1 MTPDKFVK
9 PNKGKPAMLSRRT
22 LLGAG
27 AAATLAAPRVARAA
41 EKLVI
46 ISHAVH
52 RTAATKGPGGDVTEA
67 WQRANNVEIEWLTF
81 GVEAVNERALKEAN
95 LAQGNADVV
104 FMLDRYTA
112 PQFALL
118 FEDLNEWMSREAIP
132 DFAEIPDGML
142 AAHRFGTRQAAIP
155 FRHATHGL
163 HFNTT
168 FLAERGI
175 AAPPRTLD
183 ETLAAIEKLS
193 FTRDGTRV
201 YGLIINM
208 DDPSTPIDW
217 VRAYGGDFI
226 TPDYKVVV
234 DQPGAV
240 QAMTVMADLFKRG
253 LMPRNVVNMKTEDII
268 TFMQQG
274 RGAMTNQPFN
284 RIFNYG
290 DPKASKF
297 PGQFA
302 VTPLP
307 TGIDGKP
314 IPAKTSVWAMAIPR
328 NARRKE
334 LSWSLIRHLSLPES
348 TILAALNGNGPVR
361 PSAYADPRVQ
371 KIVPYAAAEAEA
383 LKTARLVVPGFANNA
398 KAMDMFIE
406 EMGAVL
412 LGTKAPQ
419 AAMTDLAARVKPL
432 LPA

>member
-1 MTPDKFVK
+1 M
-9 PNKGKPAMLSRRT
+9 S
-22 LLGAG
+22 G
-27 AAATLAAPRVARAA
+27 AAAGLAAPRIARAA

-46 ISHAVH
+46 IGHAVH
-52 RTAATKGPGGDVTEA
+52 RTAATSGPGGDVTEG
-67 WQRANNVEIEWLTF
+67 WRRANNVEIEWLTF
-81 GVEAVNERALKEAN
+81 GVEATNERALKEAN
-95 LAQGNADVV
+95 LAQGNADLV
-104 FMLDRYTA
+104 FLLDRYTG
-112 PQFALL
+112 PQFTAL
-118 FEDLNEWMSREAIP
+118 FEDLVPWMARDPIP
-132 DFAEIPDGML
+132 DFAEFPHGML
-142 AAHRFGTRQAAIP
+142 AAHRFGAIQAAMP

-163 HFNTT
+163 HVNRT

-175 AAPPRTLD
+175 ATPPRTLD
-183 ETLAAIEKLS
+183 DTMAAIEKLS
-193 FTRDGTRV
+193 FTRDGGRV
-201 YGLIINM
+201 YGLVINM

-240 QAMTVMADLFKRG
+240 RAMAAIRDLFRRN
-253 LMPRNVVNMKTEDII
+253 LMPRNVVNMKTEDVI

-284 RIFNYG
+284 RTFNYN
-290 DPKASKF
+290 DAKASKF
-297 PGQFA
+297 PGQFD
-302 VTPLP
+302 VLPLP

-334 LSWSLIRHLSLPES
+334 LSWSLLRHLSLPES
-348 TILAALNGNGPVR
+348 TVLEAMNGNGPVR
-361 PSAYADPRVQ
+361 PSAYADPRVM
-371 KIVPYAAAEAEA
+371 KVVPYAAAEAEA
-383 LKTARLVVPGFANNA
+383 LKSARLVVPGFANAA

-412 LGTKAPQ
+412 LGTKEPQ
-419 AAMTDLAARVKPL
+419 AAMADLAGRVRPL